1 MSSYIDV
8 KYIKLLSPRLSLFK
22 DKGNNLFNFRCPHCG
37 DSKSSRTKAR
47 GYFYRKKND
56 FFFKCHNCGSG
67 QNLSNFLK
75 KIDYSLYE
83 QYVLERYKGGAPA
96 TEKPEFKIQDFKP
109 SFNLTPLTRL
119 TKISELKDDHPV
131 VKLLKKRKLE
141 NFFDRLYL
149 TDKFY
154 TYVNSVKPKTFR
166 KIIKDHPRLIIPF
179 FDEMGNVFAFQGRSF
194 GNEKPKYITI
204 KLNED
209 KDKIYGLDS
218 IDWNKHIYVV
228 EGPLD
233 SLFVD
238 NCLAGAGADIKLE
251 VAPENVTYVF
261 DNEPRNKE
269 IVKRLEAYIVK
280 GNQVVIWP
288 SHIKEKDIND
298 MIINGMTSEN
308 IMTLI
313 KENTFSG
320 LSAQTKLNSY
330 KRC

>member
-37 DSKSSRTKAR
+37 DSKTSRTKAR

-96 TEKPEFKIQDFKP
+96 TEKPDFKTLDFKP
-109 SFNLTPLTRL
+109 SFNLTPLTKL
-119 TKISELKDDHPV
+119 TKISELEENHPV
-131 VKLLKKRKLE
+131 VKILKKRKLD

-154 TYVNSVKPKTFR
+154 SYVNSVKPKTFR

-179 FDEMGNVFAFQGRSF
+179 FDETGNVFAFQGRSF

-233 SLFVD
+233 SLFIN

-251 VAPENVTYVF
+251 VAPENVTYIF

-280 GNQVVIWP
+280 GNQIVIWP

-298 MIINGMTSEN
+298 MIINGMTSEE

-313 KENTFSG
+313 KDNTFSG